1 LRIVEGMLWDRSDL
15 ATLRSFANAPGQ
27 AHRRLSDGADV
38 WVESWTVRFPVCEPS
53 RLPEGGAKKTYASK
67 PLVAPFGQPLFGEL
81 AILRCLERDGWSGV
95 WVDTYHGAELFWR
108 DMPHQ
113 SSPVD
118 LHHEPASLE
127 VYRAIVSTHGKRG
140 GFFDVFAWRD
150 TDVVFIE
157 YKGKGDRPNANE
169 TSWIEAALRYGITSS
184 QLLFVEYAS
193 RDPEQLVGAS
203 SRAL

>member
-1 LRIVEGMLWDRSDL
+1 MIEGMLSDRSDL
-15 ATLRSFANAPGQ
+15 ATLRSFATATGQ
-27 AHRRLSDGADV
+27 AQRRLSNGADV
-38 WVESWTVRFPVCEPS
+38 WVDRWTVRFPVCEPN
-53 RLPEGGAKKTYASK
+53 RLAEGVVKKTYASK

-118 LHHEPASLE
+118 LRQEPTSLE
-127 VYRAIVSTHGKRG
+127 VYRAIVSAHGKRG

-150 TDVVFIE
+150 SDVLFVE
-157 YKGKGDRPNANE
+157 YKGKGDRANANE
-169 TSWIEAALRYGITSS
+169 LSWIEAALRDGITPS

-193 RDPEQLVGAS
+193 RHTPEQTAGAPPG
-203 SRAL
+203 